1 MTEIKERHKDL
12 LNKFLDKEQMQDFE
26 IGSDLSAEQKIAF
39 EQFKKG
45 KNICVLG
52 SAGCGKSTFLK
63 TIQKYNLQFDRDTD
77 YKKMY
82 LTSLTGVSSYSI
94 QGMTI
99 HSFLGLGIGTLDIYS
114 LIKKIK
120 KSPGIV
126 DRIKS
131 PHILVIDEIS
141 MLSAALFEKIVL
153 IYRHFRKTKE
163 LDVQFILT
171 GDLLQIECIFNK
183 FDSSNGSE
191 PADKR
196 LLIESEVFNSLFPN
210 PIKFE
215 CNFRQKGDTSFFDL
229 LSRIRVNKMTNDDH
243 QLLQEKCDN
252 FNQEL
257 ADIKKQGIIPLHLV
271 ISNAKAQKINKI
283 NLDKIDSEY
292 VTYNYSVNT
301 VGSNYETINILK
313 KELEKQFTVKG
324 LLKLE
329 LKKGARIMLLKNLS
343 VDSGLINGATGT
355 IIQLHK
361 LEITV
366 KFDNGMTSNIAKA
379 DFELELDSNIVRFT
393 QLPVICAYSLTIS
406 KSQSLTL
413 GPTIMDLEDIFCNHM
428 GYVALSRV
436 KSLDH
441 LLLKSFNIHKITVN
455 NNVINFL
462 ESIKNNI

>member
-12 LNKFLDKEQMQDFE
+12 LEKFLNKDQMQDFE
-26 IGSDLSAEQKIAF
+26 IGSDLSGEQKIAF
-39 EQFKKG
+39 EKFKKG
-45 KNICVLG
+45 ENICILG
-52 SAGCGKSTFLK
+52 SAGCGKSFFIK
-63 TIQKYNLQFDRDTD
+63 TIQKYNLQFDREPD

-82 LTSLTGVSSYSI
+82 LTSLTGVSAYSI
-94 QGMTI
+94 NGMTI
-99 HSFLGLGIGTLDIYS
+99 HSFLGLGIGSLDIYS

-120 KSPGIV
+120 KSQGIV

-141 MLSAALFEKIVL
+141 MLSASLFEKIVL

-183 FDSSNGSE
+183 FNETNASE
-191 PADKR
+191 PLDTR
-196 LLIESEVFNSLFPN
+196 LLIASDVFNSLFPK
-210 PIKFE
+210 PIKFI
-215 CNFRQKGDTSFFDL
+215 CNFRQKGDSSFFDL
-229 LSRIRVNKMTNDDH
+229 LSRIRVNRLTEDDTK
-243 QLLQEKCDN
+243 LLENKVNN
-252 FNQEL
+252 FNNEL
-257 ADIKKQGIIPLHLV
+257 NDIKKEGIIPLHLV
-271 ISNAKAQKINKI
+271 ISNAKAQAINKI
-283 NLDKIDSEY
+283 NLDKINSNY
-292 VTYNYSVNT
+292 VTYNHSVNT

-329 LKKGARIMLLKNLS
+329 LKVGARIMLLKNLS

-379 DFELELDSNIVRFT
+379 DFELELDSCKVRFT

-441 LLLKSFNIHKITVN
+441 LLLKSFNRNKITVN

-462 ESIKNNI
+462 ENIK